1 MNKILIYLG
10 DSFAKSGITDY
21 EWLVENELIDDQKIN
36 FFDFVKS
43 IGLYNNKKKS
53 VFKLAQDIVKK
64 NSWTNRL
71 SGLLGIN
78 YFNLSMVGAS
88 WQSVFNQIL
97 YALLEYKNKEIIF
110 ILAAP
115 ISERVLIDK
124 IETNVIKKIDLY
136 HLYEIEEN
144 FNSSLLLNNHSYHNQ
159 KNKINLD
166 TSLLF
171 SEENLKTINS
181 IFTKKIF
188 DLYNIHAIINIINLL
203 KNENIRFFF
212 LPTWYETIKFQIEEI
227 IKDED
232 FLNKF
237 VFSKIEKDQLNL
249 ESPFLLKNFIKNP
262 YSNHPS
268 FHSQELIAN
277 YYYDFLRDR
286 I

>member
-43 IGLYNNKKKS
+43 IGLYNKKKS

-136 HLYEIEEN
+136 NLYEIEEN

-166 TSLLF
+166 TSFLF

-212 LPTWYETIKFQIEEI
+212 LPTWYETVKSQIEEI
-227 IKDED
+227 IKDEN

-237 VFSKIEKDQLNL
+237 VFSKIEKDQLNFK
-249 ESPFLLKNFIKNP
+249 SPFLLKNFIKNP
-262 YSNHPS
+262 YSAHPS

-277 YYYDFLRDR
+277 YYYDFLRDK

>member
-64 NSWTNRL
+64 NSWVNRL
-71 SGLLGIN
+71 SSLLQID
-78 YFNLSMVGAS
+78 YLNLSMFGAS

-166 TSLLF
+166 TSFLF

-188 DLYNIHAIINIINLL
+188 SLYNIHAIINIINLL
-203 KNENIRFFF
+203 KNENIKFFF
-212 LPTWYETIKFQIEEI
+212 LPTWYETVKSQIEEI
-227 IKDED
+227 IKDEN

-237 VFSKIEKDQLNL
+237 VFSKIEKDQLNFK
-249 ESPFLLKNFIKNP
+249 SPFLLKNFIKNP
-262 YSNHPS
+262 YSAHPS

-277 YYYDFLRDR
+277 YYYDFLRDK

>member
-136 HLYEIEEN
+136 NLYEIEEN

-166 TSLLF
+166 TSFLF

-212 LPTWYETIKFQIEEI
+212 LPTWYETVKSQIEEI
-227 IKDED
+227 IKDEN

-237 VFSKIEKDQLNL
+237 VFSKIEKDQLNFK
-249 ESPFLLKNFIKNP
+249 SPFLLKNFIKNP
-262 YSNHPS
+262 YSAHPS

-277 YYYDFLRDR
+277 YYYDFLRDK